1 MKIAAYQNIVFI
13 ENKTLAL
20 NTRARSQRFNTW
32 LPILCNGFHVGKELV
47 CLKCFYDSLFV
58 LIAMKLLRR
67 RKTILVIL
75 VAIWLGG
82 MVYFLIPLT
91 ETKDE
96 TREAVAFNSILRGDT
111 GETELRALENNNG
124 NLNGGTYEDS
134 VSLLIIE
141 RELMPSG

>member
-1 MKIAAYQNIVFI
+1 
-13 ENKTLAL
+13 
-20 NTRARSQRFNTW
+20 
-32 LPILCNGFHVGKELV
+32 
-47 CLKCFYDSLFV
+47 
-58 LIAMKLLRR
+58 MKLLRR

>member
-1 MKIAAYQNIVFI
+1 MYW
-13 ENKTLAL
+13 NKTLIGLETLVPDPKAL
-20 NTRARSQRFNTW
+20 NTW
-32 LPILCNGFHVGKELV
+32 LPILRNGFHVGTDQV
-47 CLKCFYDSLFV
+47 FLKCFYDSLFV

-75 VAIWLGG
+75 VTIWLGG

-96 TREAVAFNSILRGDT
+96 TREAVAIDSILRGDT
-111 GETELRALENNNG
+111 GETEVLARENNEHNA
-124 NLNGGTYEDS
+124 NLNGGTYEDT

-141 RELMPSG
+141 RVLMPLG